1 VLAEGSNEK
10 KFFDSQEEIIAF
22 LCDPR
27 SYPDQPK
34 RIRFLQTHASYVFL
48 CSPYVF
54 KVKKKVNFGFLD
66 FSSLKNRRYYSEREV
81 TLNRR
86 LCPDIYLRVIPISF
100 SAGKL
105 AFGKGER
112 VVEYAV
118 KMRKLQDRYFMLRL
132 LRHDKVTTKDLDR
145 IVSRLKDFYE
155 AETPTQKIT
164 AWGRI
169 ENLKISTG
177 ENFDQTKAFIGL
189 TISREAFEA
198 IAYYTALFYAQKS
211 ALFSA
216 RVQERRI
223 RDCHGDLHLEHIH
236 LAPETLSIFDCIEF
250 NDRFRYIDVA
260 SDVAFLAMDLDHHD
274 RPDLSRQIT
283 SRIADS
289 LRDTG
294 MLGLMDF
301 YKCYRAYVRGKVESF
316 QLARAE
322 VPKTKQKRSRTQAER
337 YFRLALRYALFGSE
351 PTVLVIMGRAASGKS
366 TLADA
371 LGSELGF
378 EVISSDRTRKE
389 LAGVPLF
396 QRVKGAARRDL
407 YSEAMTNETYKKLFQ
422 YAKTQLDRH
431 ASLILDATFSRR
443 DDRDELRR
451 LLDSKSVNYRFIEAE
466 APDEVVKQRLEQRKG
481 AIHVLS
487 DARLEDFDMLMQSYQ
502 TPWEID
508 THHRLHVATD
518 RPITMTIAK
527 TLKELVLAS
536 FEANSP

>member
-1 VLAEGSNEK
+1 MRKSSSI
-10 KFFDSQEEIIAF
+10 SQEEIITF

-27 SYPDQPK
+27 SYPYHPNP
-34 RIRFLQTHASYVFL
+34 IRLVQTHASYVFL
-48 CSPYVF
+48 GSSYVF
-54 KVKKKVNFGFLD
+54 KIKKNVNFGFLD

-81 TLNRR
+81 ILNRR
-86 LCPDIYLRVIPISF
+86 LCPDIYLGVIPISL

-105 AFGKGER
+105 KFGQGEK

-118 KMRKLQDRYFMLRL
+118 KMRKLQDRYFLLRL
-132 LRHDKVTTKDLDR
+132 LRQDQVTTRDLDR

-164 AWGRI
+164 KWGRM

-177 ENFDQTKAFIGL
+177 ENFDQTRAFIGV

-198 IAYYTALFYAQKS
+198 IAHYTALFYTRKGE
-211 ALFSA
+211 LLSA
-216 RVQERRI
+216 RVRERRI

-236 LAPETLSIFDCIEF
+236 LAPKALSIFDCIEF

-260 SDVAFLAMDLDHHD
+260 SDVAFLAMDFDHHD

-283 SRIADS
+283 SRMASS

-316 QLARAE
+316 QQARAE
-322 VPKTKQKRSRTQAER
+322 AAETEQKKSRMQAER
-337 YFRLALRYALFGSE
+337 YFRLALRYALFGSD
-351 PTVLVIMGRAASGKS
+351 PSVLVVMGRAASGKS
-366 TLADA
+366 TLANT
-371 LGSELGF
+371 LGRELGL

-396 QRVKGAARRDL
+396 QRVKGAARLRL

-431 ASLILDATFSRR
+431 ASLILDATFSHREY
-443 DDRDELRR
+443 RDEFRR
-451 LLDSKSVNYRFIEAE
+451 LLDSENANYWFIEAE
-466 APDEVVKQRLEQRKG
+466 APDEVVKRRLEQRKG
-481 AIHVLS
+481 VTHVVS
-487 DARLEDFDMLMQSYQ
+487 DARLEDFEMLMRSY
-502 TPWEID
+502 EAASELD
-508 THHRLHVATD
+508 THHCLHVATN
-518 RPITMTIAK
+518 RPTTVTIAQ
-527 TLKELVLAS
+527 TLKELVLARFAS
-536 FEANSP
+536 GSP